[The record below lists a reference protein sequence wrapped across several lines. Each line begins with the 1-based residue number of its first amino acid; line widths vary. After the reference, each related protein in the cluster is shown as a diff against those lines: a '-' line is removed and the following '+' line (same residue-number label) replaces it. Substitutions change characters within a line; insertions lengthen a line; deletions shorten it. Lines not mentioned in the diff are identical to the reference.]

1 MTNNRSVFLVL
12 LCAMFFLAVNMRSP
26 IVAFGSLASKIQ
38 ADLGLT
44 ASLVGLVGAVP
55 MMAFAIGSLIAPKIS
70 RQIGLERAVLSLS
83 VVLTLAIFLRVQDVV
98 LFGTPWLL
106 FFFGTVVLSFAIAL
120 GNVLIPAIIKKH
132 AKEKLAFTT
141 GIYSMCLSLFAGL
154 SAGVVTPLS
163 VFFAKD
169 GENWRAALGIWATA
183 GVIASVLWLFLYRH
197 WQKNPAISHTPSTH
211 RPKTKVWRSPLAWW
225 LSAMMG
231 LQSVLYYSLASFL
244 VLFLMSRDVPAARA
258 GQVMMLMQFMAIPS
272 ALFLARYV
280 ARGHSIRLL
289 AMTAGLMNVAG
300 VAGFAFLS
308 TGFMWLCATLV
319 GAGCALI
326 FTLSLMLFGLKTD
339 NDADTAALS
348 GMVQAVGYGIAF
360 FGPWLL
366 GLLLAWSG
374 GFMLPWSALIAVM
387 CVNLVASWFAT
398 ADKKL

>member
-1 MTNNRSVFLVL
+1 
-12 LCAMFFLAVNMRSP
+12 
-26 IVAFGSLASKIQ
+26 
-38 ADLGLT
+38 
-44 ASLVGLVGAVP
+44 
-55 MMAFAIGSLIAPKIS
+55 
-70 RQIGLERAVLSLS
+70 
-83 VVLTLAIFLRVQDVV
+83 
-98 LFGTPWLL
+98 
-106 FFFGTVVLSFAIAL
+106 
-120 GNVLIPAIIKKH
+120 
-132 AKEKLAFTT
+132 
-141 GIYSMCLSLFAGL
+141 
-154 SAGVVTPLS
+154 
-163 VFFAKD
+163 
-169 GENWRAALGIWATA
+169 
-183 GVIASVLWLFLYRH
+183 
-197 WQKNPAISHTPSTH
+197 
-211 RPKTKVWRSPLAWW
+211 
-225 LSAMMG
+225 MMG

-258 GQVMMLMQFMAIPS
+258 GRVMMLMQFMAIPS

-308 TGFMWLCATLV
+308 TGFMWLCAALV